1 MKTKFGNRL
10 TIFQNK
16 ITASQRLG
24 SGLLGFLPGF
34 AMVFMALSGVYGQGS
49 KHPMFDRDTLFETLS
64 ERWELDSENY
74 SGNFRITSYKP
85 TYILLG
91 RWTSDTNKQPAS
103 FNPDY
108 VAESPLALNTTELKF
123 QISFKTKIVRGLFFN
138 NLDIW
143 AAYTQKSHWQVYNAE
158 LSRPFRETNYE
169 PELIFNYGMNIPFL
183 GFDIRMAGL
192 ALTHQSNGRSLPLS
206 RSWNRVIFHMAME
219 REFWQIYLKPW
230 IRLNDTDD
238 ENPEITNYY
247 GRMEGIISHQLGRTL
262 ITLEAT
268 HSLRFGSENRGSLRL
283 GWSFPIDGYLRGHL
297 EVFEGYG
304 ETLIDYNHRQF
315 TIGFGVSIVEWQ

>member
-1 MKTKFGNRL
+1 MKNKFGPRVASCQMIRGRHRKFKLHSGRFYLNFAVL
-10 TIFQNK
+10 IF
-16 ITASQRLG
+16 AFSSL
-24 SGLLGFLPGF
+24 
-34 AMVFMALSGVYGQGS
+34 YGQGK
-49 KHPMFDRDTLFETLS
+49 KHPMFDQDTLFETLS
-64 ERWELDSENY
+64 QRWELDYENY
-74 SGNFRITSYKP
+74 RRNFRITSYKP
-85 TYILLG
+85 TYILFG
-91 RWTSDTNKQPAS
+91 RWTSDTNKQPTS
-103 FNPDY
+103 LNPDY
-108 VAESPLALNTTELKF
+108 VVDSPIELNTTELKF
-123 QISFKTKIVRGLFFN
+123 QFSFKTKIVRGFIFDH
-138 NLDIW
+138 LDIW

-169 PELIFNYGMNIPFL
+169 PELIFNYGLNIPFV

-206 RSWNRVIFHMAME
+206 RSWNRVIFHLAME
-219 REFWQIYLKPW
+219 RENWQIYLKPW
-230 IRLNDTDD
+230 IRLNDADD
-238 ENPEITNYY
+238 ENPEITDYY
-247 GRMEGIISHQLGRTL
+247 GRMEGIVSHQFGRNL

>member
-1 MKTKFGNRL
+1 MKNKFGDRL
-10 TIFQNK
+10 SSFHHSTMAK
-16 ITASQRLG
+16 QRLRCP
-24 SGLLGFLPGF
+24 LLPFFAGFTL
-34 AMVFMALSGVYGQGS
+34 VFLVLSGVYAQGK

-64 ERWELDSENY
+64 QRWELDSENY
-74 SGNFRITSYKP
+74 RGNFRITSYKP
-85 TYILLG
+85 TYILLS

-103 FNPDY
+103 LNPDY
-108 VAESPLALNTTELKF
+108 VADAPIALNTTELKF

-206 RSWNRVIFHMAME
+206 RSWNRVIFHLGME
-219 REFWQIYLKPW
+219 RENWQIYLKPW
-230 IRLNDTDD
+230 IRLNDTED
-238 ENPEITNYY
+238 ENPKITDYY
-247 GRMEGIISHQLGRTL
+247 GRMEAIVSHQFGRNL

-268 HSLRFGSENRGSLRL
+268 HSLRFGSDNRGSLRL

-315 TIGFGVSIVEWQ
+315 TIGFGVSILEWQ